1 MTRRRVLCGLLLLS
15 AVLACFGGW
24 LWIVNAGKPTRAKF
38 EQVQEGMTR
47 EEVIRIVGGP
57 PGDYTIDGADFWRC
71 DDGLLVVWFD
81 ISGRAVQK
89 DVEIIPRPPTLTER
103 IRRWLG
109 L

>member
-1 MTRRRVLCGLLLLS
+1 VDCCCFRLLLS

-24 LWIVNAGKPTRAKF
+24 LWIVNAGNPTRATF

-89 DVEIIPRPPTLTER
+89 EVEIIPRPPTPTER